1 MIGFIIGLFVG
12 AGVGIGIMALV
23 IVGTEEQDGKGK

>member
-12 AGVGIGIMALV
+12 AVLGIFIVALLS
-23 IVGTEEQDGKGK
+23 GGGDNDR